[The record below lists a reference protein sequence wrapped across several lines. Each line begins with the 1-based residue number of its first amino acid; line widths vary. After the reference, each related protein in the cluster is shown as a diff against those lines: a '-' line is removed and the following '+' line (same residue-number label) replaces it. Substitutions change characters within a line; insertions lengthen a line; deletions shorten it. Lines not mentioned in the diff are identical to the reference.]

1 MLPLAESIGESSNY
15 MLLYF
20 AMVICGISLLVWS
33 ADRFTDGA
41 AAIARNFGISPLIVG
56 LTIVAMGSSAP
67 EVVVS
72 INAALNGTPG
82 LAIGNAIG
90 SNIANIAMV
99 LGIAALVTPL
109 RVQSNILKR
118 EIPVL
123 FGFMLLTLALLID
136 LKLSFIDGFILII
149 CLVGYLIWLTKTA
162 VKSRNKQDLMLQ
174 EIVEEL
180 PDQMPNGKA
189 MFWVVIG
196 LILLQVSSNLLVLG
210 ATNIAH
216 IYHVSDFVIGI
227 TIVAVGTSL
236 PELAASVTGVMK
248 GEHELAIGN
257 VIGSNIFN
265 LLAVLGIPGLI
276 NGARIESSILQ
287 IDYAL
292 MFGLTLAMSIMA
304 WGRKG
309 QPGEI
314 TRLEGGILLT
324 CFIFYQTYQL
334 VLNT

>member
-1 MLPLAESIGESSNY
+1 

-72 INAALNGTPG
+72 INAALKGTPG

-109 RVQSNILKR
+109 RVKSNILKR

-123 FGFMLLTLALLID
+123 FGFMLLTFALLID
-136 LKLSFIDGFILII
+136 LELSFIDGIILLT
-149 CLVGYLIWLTKTA
+149 CLAGYLFWLTKTA
-162 VKSRNKQDLMLQ
+162 AKLRNKQDLMFK

-180 PDQMPNGKA
+180 PDQMANGKA
-189 MFWVVIG
+189 VFWVVIG

-216 IYHVSDFVIGI
+216 IYNVSDFVIGI

-276 NGARIESSILQ
+276 NGARINVSILQ

-292 MFGLTLAMSIMA
+292 MFGLTVAVSIMA

-309 QPGEI
+309 KPGEI

-324 CFIFYQTYQL
+324 CFICYQGYQL
-334 VLNT
+334 I

>member
-1 MLPLAESIGESSNY
+1 

-72 INAALNGTPG
+72 INAALKGTPG

-109 RVQSNILKR
+109 RVKSDILKR
-118 EIPVL
+118 EIPIL
-123 FGFMLLTLALLID
+123 FGFMLLAFGLLVD
-136 LKLSFIDGFILII
+136 LTLSFIDGVILLT

-162 VKSRNKQDLMLQ
+162 AKSRNKQDLMFK

-180 PDQMPNGKA
+180 PDRMPNGKA
-189 MFWVVIG
+189 IFWVIIG
-196 LILLQVSSNLLVLG
+196 LVLLQVSSNLLVLG
-210 ATNIAH
+210 ATNIAN

-276 NGARIESSILQ
+276 NGARINSSVLEV
-287 IDYAL
+287 DYAL
-292 MFGLTLAMSIMA
+292 MFGLTVAMSIMA

-309 QPGEI
+309 KPGEI
-314 TRLEGGILLT
+314 TRLEGGILLL
-324 CFIFYQTYQL
+324 CFIGYQSYQL
-334 VLNT
+334 ILNT